1 MNKTRSLMLVS
12 IGSFVGSLVAIVL
25 NQDLDTQTNFYILL
39 AGISVL
45 CLIYSVYIDIKAYIG
60 IHLIHTEP
68 DRIPIVDRAG
78 EITDDDIAEE
88 IQRHMDDHKHS

>member
-1 MNKTRSLMLVS
+1 MLVS

-45 CLIYSVYIDIKAYIG
+45 CLIYSVYMDIKAYIG

>member
-1 MNKTRSLMLVS
+1 MLVS
-12 IGSFVGSLVAIVL
+12 ICSFVCSLVAIVL

-78 EITDDDIAEE
+78 AIPDDEIAEE
-88 IQRHMDDHKHS
+88 IQSHMDEHKHS